1 MELKHTLETVPPLAE
16 ALKGCQNS
24 LLQAILNNLQ
34 DPRIE
39 ALQMKLE
46 DVVREDAIYV
56 KNTHKMRNQ
65 VMFRLQNCIRFLL
78 TNSCLTVGLCDQG
91 TLVFAPVG
99 SLL

>member
-1 MELKHTLETVPPLAE
+1 LELKHTLETVPPLAE

-46 DVVREDAIYV
+46 GVVREDAIYV

-65 VMFRLQNCIRFLL
+65 VMVRLQSCIRFRF
-78 TNSCLTVGLCDQG
+78 
-91 TLVFAPVG
+91 FAD
-99 SLL
+99 

>member
-1 MELKHTLETVPPLAE
+1 M
-16 ALKGCQNS
+16 
-24 LLQAILNNLQ
+24 LQAILNNLQ

-91 TLVFAPVG
+91 TLVFAPVD